1 MERRKHMG
9 KTIAPRMKDI
19 ISLGAVLLILGGCA
33 SATVKPLKKAAG
45 TLPRPDVVIIND
57 FAVKSADVK
66 LDQGMMAKVMRDSD
80 SKSVSEEEDKIGRV
94 VADKLS
100 EFLVEEL
107 RAKGIPATRA
117 GSTVKSSATT
127 LTLTG
132 QFITIDKGNQTAR
145 VWVGFGMGGSEL
157 STRMQAWQGGKMVA
171 EAETTTQSSLKPGML
186 TSLGVG
192 AAATSVAPLV
202 VGGVTTGLSET
213 VRGTIEA
220 DARRTAKEVAKRVET
235 AYRDRGWL
243 Q

>member
-1 MERRKHMG
+1 MDK
-9 KTIAPRMKDI
+9 KLYQWMKGTAF
-19 ISLGAVLLILGGCA
+19 LAVALLLGGCA
-33 SATVKPLKKAAG
+33 SAKIEPIKKAAG
-45 TLPRPDVVIIND
+45 SLPRPDMVIVND
-57 FAVKSADVK
+57 FAVKSAEVK
-66 LDQGMMAKVMRDSD
+66 LDQGVMAKVMRGSD
-80 SKSVSEEEDKIGRV
+80 SKTVSEEEDKIGHL
-94 VADKLS
+94 VADRLS
-100 EFLVEEL
+100 QFLVEEL
-107 RAKGIPATRA
+107 HNVGIQAARA
-117 GSTVKSSATT
+117 GSAPKPTETT

-220 DARRTAKEVAKRVET
+220 DAKRTAKEVAKRVKA
-235 AYRDRGWL
+235 AYQERGWL

>member
-1 MERRKHMG
+1 MDKKSHRW
-9 KTIAPRMKDI
+9 IKDMTM
-19 ISLGAVLLILGGCA
+19 LGLVILLGGCA
-33 SATVKPLKKAAG
+33 SATIKPLKKATG
-45 TLPRPDVVIIND
+45 GLPRPDVVIVND
-57 FAVKSADVK
+57 FAVKSADVN
-66 LDQGMMAKVMRDSD
+66 LDQGMLAKVMRDSD
-80 SKSVSEEEDKIGRV
+80 SKSVSEEEDKVGRV
-94 VADKLS
+94 VADRLS
-100 EFLVEEL
+100 EYLVEEL
-107 RAKGIPATRA
+107 QNIGIPATRA
-117 GSTVKSSATT
+117 GNTVKSSETT

-171 EAETTTQSSLKPGML
+171 EAETTTQSGLKPGML

-202 VGGVTTGLSET
+202 VGGVATGVSEK
-213 VRGTIEA
+213 VLGTIEA
-220 DARRTAKEVAKRVET
+220 DAKRTAKEVAKRVET

>member
-1 MERRKHMG
+1 MH
-9 KTIAPRMKDI
+9 KTADQWMNKVAL
-19 ISLGAVLLILGGCA
+19 LGVALLLLLGGCA
-33 SATVKPLKKAAG
+33 SAKIEPIKKASG
-45 TLPRPDVVIIND
+45 SLPRPDMVIVND
-57 FAVKSADVK
+57 FAVKSAEVK
-66 LDQGMMAKVMRDSD
+66 LDQGVMAKVMRDSD
-80 SKSVSEEEDKIGRV
+80 SKSVSEEEDKIGHV

-100 EFLVEEL
+100 QFLVEEL
-107 RAKGIPATRA
+107 RNAGIQAARA
-117 GSTVKSSATT
+117 SSKVKPSATT

-157 STRMQAWQGGKMVA
+157 GTRMQAWQGGKMVA
-171 EAETTTQSSLKPGML
+171 EAETVTKSSLKPGML

-213 VRGTIEA
+213 VLGTIEA
-220 DARRTAKEVAKRVET
+220 DAKRTAKEVAKKVKE
-235 AYRDRGWL
+235 AYQDRGWL